1 MSVDLKL
8 GQMVGLIQA
17 NNASYAG
24 IVSLVTNMP
33 CEPRGGFNES

>member
-1 MSVDLKL
+1 MSVDLEF
-8 GQMVGLIQA
+8 GQMVGLIKA

-33 CEPRGGFNES
+33 CNHKGGFNES